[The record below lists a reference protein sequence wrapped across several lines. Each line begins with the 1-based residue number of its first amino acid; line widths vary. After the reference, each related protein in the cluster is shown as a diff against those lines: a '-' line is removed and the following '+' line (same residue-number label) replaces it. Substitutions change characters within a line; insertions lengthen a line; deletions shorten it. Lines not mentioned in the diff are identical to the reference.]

1 MSDSLFER
9 GKALEDRFFSEKDK
23 LLLEKLKQEIDNKE
37 NIDALAA
44 VSGIN
49 DPGILKSLLDQN
61 VTAESLT
68 SISLV
73 PLVAVAWADGVM
85 ETKEREAILKAAD
98 AAGIKSDSAA
108 YQLLDSWMENKP
120 ANDLIDIWANYIG
133 ELKTTIDDTAFNQLK
148 TSVLGRAKEVADS
161 AGGFLG
167 VGTTSAQESSVL
179 DRLEQSFG

>member
-1 MSDSLFER
+1 
-9 GKALEDRFFSEKDK
+9 
-23 LLLEKLKQEIDNKE
+23 
-37 NIDALAA
+37 
-44 VSGIN
+44 
-49 DPGILKSLLDQN
+49 
-61 VTAESLT
+61 
-68 SISLV
+68 
-73 PLVAVAWADGVM
+73 M